1 MTSDQLC
8 LQIINNNA
16 ILEFGNSKI
25 KRVERQNGFIYTSHK
40 NEKNHTRKDG
50 IIIII
55 VKALTT
61 KIKRHFAEGVQLI
74 LHCLYVEYAMTKKEI
89 QI

>member
-40 NEKNHTRKDG
+40 NEKTTRGKMES
-50 IIIII
+50 
-55 VKALTT
+55 L
-61 KIKRHFAEGVQLI
+61 L
-74 LHCLYVEYAMTKKEI
+74 
-89 QI
+89 